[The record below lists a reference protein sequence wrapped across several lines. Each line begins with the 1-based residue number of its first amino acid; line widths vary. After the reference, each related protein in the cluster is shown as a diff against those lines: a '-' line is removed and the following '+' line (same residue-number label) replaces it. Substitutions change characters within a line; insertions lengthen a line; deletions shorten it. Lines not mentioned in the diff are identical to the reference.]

1 PQVKCKDCGAFG
13 HTARSLRCP
22 MKRWQG
28 ALVPLPLGSR
38 FGKENLAWKLQ
49 DPLTPGTPNMAER
62 EEEERQMCVAGR
74 RVGNTHN
81 FAPDGPQSHR
91 DGNWSDRD
99 RSHVLRGH
107 TRGLTLGPE
116 VTKERKDVGGVVC
129 TKAEGFRSCV
139 TPKVGKG
146 LGHSTVGPN
155 CDKDTGFLTLDMFVL
170 QERGA
175 AEEAPAVISQEALR
189 SAATELEAGAG
200 ARPLPEDHPRGSP
213 TRRDDVKSS
222 LSTVPLIGRNLA
234 PASKGCIEAPG
245 KRCAQ
250 TPTLTCV
257 NPPKKPRL
265 SPVQIPQQSTLTANP
280 GAFLNHPPP
289 PSTAGRGRRVAVRV
303 SRETPAQGQRFDLKL
318 PADRSPS
325 RSVRAFSAAHPSPI
339 IVIPAQPLRM
349 LFLRD
354 GEGCWSCG
362 YTVPPSPWPV
372 ERRSVDQEPEVHAIP
387 GPRSILYDDLQVSSS
402 SEESN
407 WD

>member
-1 PQVKCKDCGAFG
+1 MSSEVVRPKGIDDVTWLRNSGQGQATLEQPQVKCKDCGAFG
-13 HTARSLRCP
+13 HTARNLR
-22 MKRWQG
+22 KEEQQRKLLQ
-28 ALVPLPLGSR
+28 R
-38 FGKENLAWKLQ
+38 FPRRPCG
-49 DPLTPGTPNMAER
+49 
-62 EEEERQMCVAGR
+62 RQ
-74 RVGNTHN
+74 
-81 FAPDGPQSHR
+81 PQS
-91 DGNWSDRD
+91 W
-99 RSHVLRGH
+99 
-107 TRGLTLGPE
+107 
-116 VTKERKDVGGVVC
+116 K
-129 TKAEGFRSCV
+129 
-139 TPKVGKG
+139 
-146 LGHSTVGPN
+146 
-155 CDKDTGFLTLDMFVL
+155 
-170 QERGA
+170 Q
-175 AEEAPAVISQEALR
+175 
-189 SAATELEAGAG
+189 ELEPGLCL
-200 ARPLPEDHPRGSP
+200 RHPNLPVLIHTSKRKSLQHPDHPRGSP

-387 GPRSILYDDLQVSSS
+387 RPRSILYDDLQVSSS

-407 WD
+407 WDEDTSGD